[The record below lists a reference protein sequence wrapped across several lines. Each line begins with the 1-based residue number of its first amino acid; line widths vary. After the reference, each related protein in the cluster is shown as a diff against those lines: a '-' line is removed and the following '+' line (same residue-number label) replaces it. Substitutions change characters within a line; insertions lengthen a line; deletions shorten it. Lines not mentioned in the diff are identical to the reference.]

1 MENKLGLG
9 SYKINDVEKKIV
21 NLKLNLIDEYFTF
34 NETDLEFDY
43 LEKINKFLFN
53 DFYKYEEVDYA
64 VKKIINKYLI
74 ILNDICINESENI
87 ETILEIINSIW
98 IQQPFKDGNTRTL
111 LAYSSV
117 LNKAYTLGLNIDLNK
132 EIESGTNTFKLE
144 NFVNQKRLTK

>member
-111 LAYSSV
+111 LAYLSV
-117 LNKAYTLGLNIDLNK
+117 LNKAYNLGLNIDLNK

>member
-53 DFYKYEEVDYA
+53 DFYKYEEVDYT

-87 ETILEIINSIW
+87 ETIIEIINSIW

-111 LAYSSV
+111 LAYLSV
-117 LNKAYTLGLNIDLNK
+117 LNKAYNLGLNVDLNK
-132 EIESGTNTFKLE
+132 EIESGVNTFKLE

>member
-111 LAYSSV
+111 LAYLIV
-117 LNKAYTLGLNIDLNK
+117 LNKAYNLGLNIDLNK

>member
-111 LAYSSV
+111 LAYLIV
-117 LNKAYTLGLNIDLNK
+117 LNKAYNLGLNIDLNK
-132 EIESGTNTFKLE
+132 EIESGTNTFKIE